1 MMLKGKKAL
10 ITGGSRGIGR
20 AIALAMA
27 RQGADIAL
35 IYAGNEAA
43 AQVTCQDIQA
53 LGVKALSYRC
63 DVASEVAVAQT
74 VPMIIRDL
82 GGLDILVNNAGIV
95 KDGLLP
101 MMKEDDFTS
110 VIDTN
115 LLGTYHM
122 IRYTSMH
129 FIKQRSG
136 RIINLSSV
144 VGLSGN
150 AGQANYAAAK
160 AGIIGLTKS
169 CAKEFASRGITCNA
183 IAPGFIKT
191 EMTDA
196 IPENK
201 MQLVINT
208 IPLKRVGQPEDVA
221 NMAVFL
227 ASELASYITG
237 AVFAVDGGMGI

>member
-35 IYAGNEAA
+35 IYAGSETAA
-43 AQVTCQDIQA
+43 LATCQDIQGF
-53 LGVKALSYRC
+53 GVKAYAYRC
-63 DVASEVAVAQT
+63 DVASETAVAQAM
-74 VPMIIRDL
+74 PLIIRDL

-95 KDGLLP
+95 KDVLLP
-101 MMKEDDFTS
+101 MMKEADFTS
-110 VIDTN
+110 VIETN
-115 LLGTYHM
+115 LMGTYHT
-122 IRYTSMH
+122 IRHTAMH
-129 FIKQRSG
+129 FIRQRGG
-136 RIINLSSV
+136 RVINLSSV

-191 EMTDA
+191 DMTDA
-196 IPENK
+196 IPDAK
-201 MQLVINT
+201 MQLVLDA

-227 ASELASYITG
+227 ASDLSSYITG
-237 AVFAVDGGMGI
+237 AVFTVDGGMSI

>member
-1 MMLKGKKAL
+1 MLRGKKAL

-35 IYAGNEAA
+35 IYAGNETAA
-43 AQVTCQDIQA
+43 LATCRDIQDV
-53 LGVKALSYRC
+53 GVKAYTYRC
-63 DVASEVAVAQT
+63 DVACEAAVAQT
-74 VPMIIRDL
+74 LPLIMRDL

-95 KDGLLP
+95 KDVLLP
-101 MMKEDDFTS
+101 MMKEADFTS
-110 VIDTN
+110 VIETN
-115 LLGTYHM
+115 LIGTYHM
-122 IRYTSMH
+122 IRQTSMH
-129 FIKQRSG
+129 FIRQRGG

-169 CAKEFASRGITCNA
+169 CAKEFAPRGITCNA

-191 EMTDA
+191 DMTDA
-196 IPENK
+196 IPDAK
-201 MQLVINT
+201 MQLVLDA
-208 IPLKRVGQPEDVA
+208 IPLKRIGQPEDVA

-227 ASELASYITG
+227 ASDLSSYITG
-237 AVFAVDGGMGI
+237 AVFTVDGGMSI

>member
-1 MMLKGKKAL
+1 MLKGKKAL

-27 RQGADIAL
+27 RQGADVAL
-35 IYAGNEAA
+35 IYAGNEGA
-43 AQVTCQDIQA
+43 AQAACEAIQA
-53 LGVKALSYRC
+53 IGGKALSYRC
-63 DVASEVAVAQT
+63 DVANEAAVVQT
-74 VPMIIRDL
+74 LPQIIRDL

-101 MMKEDDFTS
+101 MMKEADFTA
-110 VIDTN
+110 VINTN

-122 IRYTSMH
+122 IRYTGMH
-129 FIKQRSG
+129 FIRQRSG

-183 IAPGFIKT
+183 IAPGFINT
-191 EMTDA
+191 DMTDA
-196 IPENK
+196 IPEDK
-201 MQLVINT
+201 MKLILDA
-208 IPLKRVGQPEDVA
+208 IPLKRAGQPEDVA

-227 ASELASYITG
+227 ASDLASYITG
-237 AVFAVDGGMGI
+237 AVFTVDGGMSI